1 MQVIGLCRFSY
12 PGEGGFQVEHNDL
25 SERIA
30 YLYDDARM
38 EDRFR
43 QFECISLPALKRQ
56 TDPDF
61 TFVVLIGDQMPARW
75 RNRLE
80 SLLSDMP
87 QAVIRACA
95 PGPHRTVMQAVLN
108 DAKTDPEKPCL
119 QFRHDDDDAVAV
131 DFVERLRGVAMDC
144 AGLVVTNRLVGIDFN
159 RGYSAE
165 AGPDGIRAVENVMP
179 LYGVALG
186 MAVRGGVRQTI
197 MNFGHKKLN
206 RFMPV
211 VSLTDSPMF
220 VRGHNP
226 FNDSRQKEGVATPR
240 MQPLDAQTKTVFKDR
255 FAIDEDEVRRVFS
268 SVR

>member
-12 PGEGGFQVEHNDL
+12 PGEGGFQVEHDNL
-25 SERIA
+25 AERIA
-30 YLYDDARM
+30 YLYADARM

-43 QFECISLPALKRQ
+43 QFEYVSLPALRNQ

-61 TFVVLIGDQMPARW
+61 TLVVVIGDQMPARW

-80 SLLSDMP
+80 HLLSDMP
-87 QAVIRACA
+87 QAIVRAYP
-95 PGPHRTVMQAVLN
+95 PGPHRTVMQTAIN
-108 DAKTDPEKPCL
+108 DAKKDPERPCL

-131 DFVERLRGVAMDC
+131 DFVERLRGVALDC
-144 AGLVVTNRLVGIDFN
+144 AGLVATNRLVGFDFN

-226 FNDSRQKEGVATPR
+226 FNDSRQKDGVATPN
-240 MQPLDAQTKTVFKDR
+240 MKLLDAETRALFKDR
-255 FAIDEDEVRRVFS
+255 FCIDEETVRRMFAGS
-268 SVR
+268 A